1 MPLEPVSALSLL
13 RRYSREPF
21 RKVLDQWLANAPT
34 NADIQ
39 ALAKKSPDRW
49 GQGVQM
55 LGKLSGYSERTE
67 IDVTGQIEH
76 IHQLSDLELEQRIAE
91 VQAQIATLPAR
102 AQLSESASAP
112 PKTKAHAG

>member
-13 RRYSREPF
+13 RTYSREPF
-21 RKVLDQWLANAPT
+21 RKVLAQWLENPPT
-34 NADIQ
+34 TADIQ

-67 IDVTGQIEH
+67 LDVTGQIEH
-76 IHQLSDLELEQRIAE
+76 VHTLSDLELEARL
-91 VQAQIATLPAR
+91 AQIQQQLEAMPKRPA
-102 AQLSESASAP
+102 LSPHDGPDAKQASA
-112 PKTKAHAG
+112 